1 MLPVPW
7 NRHSLNL
14 TVLVQEFNITM
25 GGAMA
30 RTAKR
35 RATARTPVDTPRR
48 ITRDAVVEE
57 AIRLLREEGLE
68 GLSLRRLAARLD
80 IRAPSLYWHVPDKS
94 ALLAAV
100 LERLFTDCLE
110 QVPDHR
116 RWRDWMRDFAAAL
129 WNTQESVRD
138 FSLLLISAP
147 MGESQV
153 KRVER
158 MLTTRLQALDLPVA
172 ECLQVQGS
180 VQVLVTGWFIF
191 AHSRFSAAL
200 ARRMDFRVRAMRD
213 LEFLLE
219 GRRPGAGRRRRR
231 R

>member
-1 MLPVPW
+1 
-7 NRHSLNL
+7 
-14 TVLVQEFNITM
+14 
-25 GGAMA
+25 
-30 RTAKR
+30 
-35 RATARTPVDTPRR
+35 
-48 ITRDAVVEE
+48 
-57 AIRLLREEGLE
+57 LLREEGLE

-80 IRAPSLYWHVPDKS
+80 IRAPSLYWHIPDKS

-100 LERLFTDCLE
+100 LERLFTDCLG

-158 MLTTRLQALDLPVA
+158 LLTARLASLDLPVA
-172 ECLQVQGS
+172 ECLQIQSS

-191 AHSRFSAAL
+191 AHSHFSSAL
-200 ARRMDFRVRAMRD
+200 ARRMNFRERALRD
-213 LEFLLE
+213 LEFLLQGQ
-219 GRRPGAGRRRRR
+219 GRGRSRRRR
-231 R
+231 